1 MRGPGFYSEA
11 FFKIKAGDALIKESI
26 TRILMTTPG
35 ERVGRPKFG
44 SNLRKL
50 LFESQA
56 DIYINDV
63 KRMIEGAL
71 NRYEPRVNLRD
82 IVITADG
89 NNLYIRLEF
98 NEVGNPLNENFLEYE
113 FELEG

>member
-1 MRGPGFYSEA
+1 MRGPGFYSET
-11 FFKIKAGDALIKESI
+11 FFKIKANDELIKESI

-35 ERVGRPKFG
+35 ERVGRPQFG

-63 KRMIEGAL
+63 KRMIESAL
-71 NRYEPRVNLRD
+71 NRYEPRVNLQD
-82 IVITADG
+82 IIITADG
-89 NNLYIRLEF
+89 NNLYIKLQF